1 MMKQEIRKIDILILA
16 AGQSTRMIGI
26 NKLLKNLNG
35 VTLVEK
41 VVCQSLKSKASN
53 VSIIIQKKD
62 LEIENV
68 LSLLPVKILKTSF
81 ENIGIGYSIS
91 KGMEL
96 LKKNDPDGVL
106 ILLGDMP
113 DITENII
120 RAVEGELQRSDVA
133 TAFTPMDFDLRND
146 PNSVKMIHNRGR
158 AHWFLRASLEYGDHH
173 LGIYGY
179 NREAKAMYSAST
191 KFVEEDIEKLEQLR
205 WIQNGVRIG
214 VVEVEFDGIE
224 INTPED
230 LEKWQTRN

>member
-1 MMKQEIRKIDILILA
+1 MTTAILIPA
-16 AGQSTRMIGI
+16 RYASTRFPGKMMAQ
-26 NKLLKNLNG
+26 LNG
-35 VTLVEK
+35 VPLIEHVYNRCAGTGYDTYVLTDHQEIYNYMGGNRCLMTSDADNGTERCMQVIDEK
-41 VVCQSLKSKASN
+41 LQYDRYIN
-53 VSIIIQKKD
+53 VQ
-62 LEIENV
+62 
-68 LSLLPVKILKTSF
+68 
-81 ENIGIGYSIS
+81 
-91 KGMEL
+91 
-96 LKKNDPDGVL
+96 
-106 ILLGDMP
+106 GDMP
-113 DITENII
+113 DITTDII
-120 RAVEGELQRSDVA
+120 KAVEAELQRSDVA
-133 TAFTPMDFDLRND
+133 TAYTPMDFNLRND